1 MIMRTVGA
9 VGRRVVEMHGLVTGQ
24 PEDHFSNGCYPNP
37 IVLYCVHRFVEP
49 AEWPWTSPA
58 KREPIE
64 EINTAIGREA
74 FAEAQT
80 DELVFQHGTNQ

>member
-1 MIMRTVGA
+1 M
-9 VGRRVVEMHGLVTGQ
+9 VVSHLN
-24 PEDHFSNGCYPNP
+24 FSNGCYPNP
-37 IVLYCVHRFVEP
+37 IVLYCQALCSLCFVEP
-49 AEWPWTSPA
+49 SPA
-58 KREPIE
+58 KRELIE

>member
-1 MIMRTVGA
+1 MALSALHEPNSDFLTSLIF
-9 VGRRVVEMHGLVTGQ
+9 RVFQRYRSIAGQ
-24 PEDHFSNGCYPNP
+24 IISVFKTREITPLK
-37 IVLYCVHRFVEP
+37 VR
-49 AEWPWTSPA
+49 PWTSPA
-58 KREPIE
+58 KRELIE

>member
-1 MIMRTVGA
+1 M
-9 VGRRVVEMHGLVTGQ
+9 VVSQFEFQQWVL
-24 PEDHFSNGCYPNP
+24 PESY
-37 IVLYCVHRFVEP
+37 RFVLP
-49 AEWPWTSPA
+49 SFVFTVLSSPLSGLGRVRQSG
-58 KREPIE
+58 KLIE